1 MYTKLFIG
9 MGFIWTFEII
19 SGLTQHKTGE
29 SAWWFTD
36 VLNMLQGFYIFAIF
50 ICKRTVFNV
59 VFNIKDNNAERGSAR
74 ANSTSSIRHSIR
86 FEFLDIDIFTG

>member
-36 VLNMLQGFYIFAIF
+36 FLNMMQGFYIFVIF

-59 VFNIKDNNAERGSAR
+59 VFGIKESR
-74 ANSTSSIRHSIR
+74 ANNTTNVRGSSIRHTLR
-86 FEFLDIDIFTG
+86 FEKDNQIS